1 MNSER
6 LFELALGLA
15 PPWYI
20 ERLELS
26 QNASSQKQ
34 LDLYLTFPRGAKFK
48 DEAGVECA
56 VYDTL
61 ERTWQHLDF
70 FQHPC
75 FLHAR
80 VPRITTS
87 TGQVQQVPVA
97 WAREGSGFTLLFEA
111 FAMCLIENEMP
122 VNKAAKVLDVY
133 PKRLWTIFNY
143 WIAIAVEQDDQ
154 TQVTSLGIDETANK
168 KGHDYVTLAADLD
181 ERRVLFAT
189 PGKDETTI
197 ARLREHLQSKGVP
210 PEQITHVSIDMSPA
224 FIAGVTHNFA
234 NAHIVFDR
242 FHIVKLLNEAMDE
255 VRKAE
260 RQEHQ
265 ALKGHKYTFLKNA
278 EKLSAKQQAA
288 LAELITLYP
297 TLGKAYRFKELFHDF
312 WDFNDKEQ
320 GLAFLSCWCTEVE
333 ASGIAAFK
341 KFVKTLKSHWSGI
354 VNYLEAKIA
363 NGILEGINSKI
374 QLAKRRARGYRNLEN
389 FINMIYFIAGKLK
402 FNYPHF
408 ST

>member
-6 LFELALGLA
+6 LFELALGLT
-15 PPWYI
+15 PPWCI
-20 ERLELS
+20 ERLEFS
-26 QNASSQKQ
+26 QNASGQKQ
-34 LDLYLTFPRGAKFK
+34 LDLYLSFPKGAKFK

-61 ERTWQHLDF
+61 ERTWQHLNF
-70 FQHPC
+70 FQYPC

-87 TGQVQQVPVA
+87 TGQVKQVPVP

-111 FAMCLIENEMP
+111 FAMCLMENEMP
-122 VNKAAKVLDVY
+122 VNKAAKTLGVY
-133 PKRLWTIFNY
+133 PNRLWTIFNY
-143 WIAIAVEQDDQ
+143 WIAIAVQQDDQ

-168 KGHDYVTLAADLD
+168 KGHDYVTLAADLQ

-197 ARLREHLQSKGVP
+197 DRLREHLHRKGVP
-210 PEQITHVSIDMSPA
+210 PEQITHVSLDMSPA

-234 NAHIVFDR
+234 NAQIVFDR

-260 RQEHQ
+260 RREHQ

-278 EKLSAKQQAA
+278 DKLSAKQQAA

-312 WDFNDKEQ
+312 WEFTDKEQ
-320 GLAFLSCWCTEVE
+320 GLAFLSWWCAEVE
-333 ASGIAAFK
+333 ASGIPAFK

-354 VNYLEAKIA
+354 INYLEAKIA
-363 NGILEGINSKI
+363 NGILEGINGKI

>member
-6 LFELALGLA
+6 LFELALGLT
-15 PPWYI
+15 PPWCI
-20 ERLELS
+20 ERLEFS
-26 QNASSQKQ
+26 QNASGQKQ
-34 LDLYLTFPRGAKFK
+34 LDLYLTFPKGAKFK

-75 FLHAR
+75 FLHAH

-87 TGQVQQVPVA
+87 TGQVKQVPVA

-122 VNKAAKVLDVY
+122 VNKAAKILDVY
-133 PKRLWTIFNY
+133 PNRLWTIFNY
-143 WIAIAVEQDDQ
+143 WIEIAVEQDDQ
-154 TQVTSLGIDETANK
+154 TQVTNIGIDETASK

-181 ERRVLFAT
+181 KRRVLFAT

-197 ARLREHLQSKGVP
+197 DRLQEHLQSKGVP
-210 PEQITHVSIDMSPA
+210 PEQIAHVSIDMSPA
-224 FIAGVTHNFA
+224 FIAGVTHNFV
-234 NAHIVFDR
+234 NAKIVFDR

-278 EKLSAKQQAA
+278 AKLSAKQQAA
-288 LAELITLYP
+288 LTELITLYP

-312 WDFNDKEQ
+312 WEFNDKEQ
-320 GLAFLSCWCTEVE
+320 GLAFLSCWCAEVE

-354 VNYLEAKIA
+354 INYIEAKIA

-374 QLAKRRARGYRNLEN
+374 QLAKRRARGYRNQNN
-389 FINMIYFIAGKLK
+389 FINMIYFITGKLK
-402 FNYPHF
+402 FNYPHY